1 VRGAPLKER
10 FALGALHSRSVPP
23 ELAAFLPQAQR
34 SSSETL
40 IKRSAPILLNNFGT
54 FILFIADQG
63 QRGIHVETPLTWAE
77 VDLNAYAHNIR
88 ELRRVTQPA
97 ARLMAVVKANGYGH
111 GAVQTARTALQNGAA
126 ALGVARIQEAV
137 QLREAGLEAPIL
149 ILGYSPPESAETLID
164 YELTQTVYSTRA
176 AELLSEQ
183 GRRKGKKI
191 KIHIKVDS
199 GMGRLGLMLD
209 DLIGPIPAENPAPMC
224 LREVEAISRLAHLAV
239 EGIFT
244 HFATADSADK
254 SYANRQLAR
263 FIDFLQSLRREGL
276 KPPVTHAANS
286 GALIDMPD
294 SHLDMVRPGIAT
306 YGLYPSEEVNKN
318 GVDLIPVMTL
328 KSRIIHLKKVP
339 PGFSISYGATF
350 QTKKDTTIATVPVGY
365 ADGLNRLLS
374 SAGHMLVHG
383 RKVPIVG
390 RVCMDLTM
398 LDVGALP
405 GVEIEDEVVVFGQ
418 QQGAAITADEIA
430 AQINTINYEI
440 VTSITGRVPRIYIR

>member
-1 VRGAPLKER
+1 MS
-10 FALGALHSRSVPP
+10 FS
-23 ELAAFLPQAQR
+23 
-34 SSSETL
+34 T
-40 IKRSAPILLNNFGT
+40 T
-54 FILFIADQG
+54 DG
-63 QRGIHVETPLTWAE
+63 QRGISVDTPLTWAE

-111 GAVQTARTALQNGAA
+111 GAVQAARIALQNGAA

-137 QLREAGLEAPIL
+137 QLREGGIEAPIL
-149 ILGYSPPESAETLID
+149 IFGYSAPESAATLID
-164 YELTQTVYSTRA
+164 YELTQTVYSTQTA
-176 AELLSEQ
+176 AALSEQ
-183 GRRKGKKI
+183 AGRRGKKI

-199 GMGRLGLMLD
+199 GMGRLGLLLD
-209 DLIGPIPAENPAPMC
+209 GLANPIPDGRPDAIC
-224 LREVEAISRLAHLAV
+224 LREVEAISRLADLEV

-254 SYANRQLAR
+254 AYANRQLER
-263 FIDFLQSLRREGL
+263 FVNFLESLRREGL
-276 KPPVTHAANS
+276 NPPIAHAANS

-306 YGLYPSEEVNKN
+306 YGLYPSDEVNIHS
-318 GVDLIPVMTL
+318 VDLIPVMTL

-339 PGFSISYGATF
+339 AGFSISYGSTF
-350 QTKKDTTIATVPVGY
+350 RTKKATTIATVPIGY

-383 RKVPIVG
+383 QKVPIVG

-398 LDVGALP
+398 LDVGSLND
-405 GVEIEDEVVVFGQ
+405 VELEDEAVVFGQ
-418 QQGAAITADEIA
+418 QESATISADEIA
-430 AQINTINYEI
+430 AKLNTINYEI
-440 VTSITGRVPRIYIR
+440 VTSITARVPRLYLE